1 MTSGVKFRLGRKQYP
16 RIWVYRCKTAA
27 TLQNS
32 VNSAIRYPVRELTPY
47 SLKRGVR
54 PQYSDPQD
62 APFHAKCSV
71 CETDIYEYDEA
82 VYDGYNWTCYDCAS
96 DEKGE

>member
-1 MTSGVKFRLGRKQYP
+1 MNDLARMVED
-16 RIWVYRCKTAA
+16 V
-27 TLQNS
+27 
-32 VNSAIRYPVRELTPY
+32 LTPY
-47 SLKRGVR
+47 R
-54 PQYSDPQD
+54 PKTQYRDLQD
-62 APFHAKCSV
+62 APFHAQCSV